1 MLKQRSFWVP
11 VVCGILIL
19 GLGTGTRQS
28 FGIFQMAIAADFG
41 VGREL
46 WSFANALSFLL
57 MGLCAPFV
65 GALADRFGTAKS
77 LVWEAYYMCSGF
89 CYLVLLIVIGF

>member
-1 MLKQRSFWVP
+1 MLKQRNFWVP

-41 VGREL
+41 GGREL
-46 WSFANALSFLL
+46 WSFATHY
-57 MGLCAPFV
+57 
-65 GALADRFGTAKS
+65 RF
-77 LVWEAYYMCSGF
+77 Y
-89 CYLVLLIVIGF
+89 